1 MRSLVI
7 QHGIRLLKL
16 RCFEA
21 EIKAR
26 IRWVLWSEGGVTMTM
41 KWDHCQLPT
50 RATVAMATHFSS
62 VRLVSGGNIQ
72 HVRVCMTGDANLDL
86 QVYIYREVEDPRT
99 GEVGGGVGQE
109 WSGFMM

>member
-1 MRSLVI
+1 M
-7 QHGIRLLKL
+7 
-16 RCFEA
+16 
-21 EIKAR
+21 
-26 IRWVLWSEGGVTMTM
+26 
-41 KWDHCQLPT
+41 
-50 RATVAMATHFSS
+50 
-62 VRLVSGGNIQ
+62 SGGNIQ